1 MSIEIEQD
9 TIVRRP
15 LLHWI
20 FQVDLKL
27 QVALLLSMVVSV
39 GANIV
44 PLEMQKR
51 IVNEAIERQDV
62 DLLVVYGA
70 IYLTAFVTASG
81 MKYLINALQT
91 VIGQNVLAAMR
102 HQLYT
107 HLLKLPQDF
116 FRNTS
121 SGQIVTALVTELAT
135 AGDFVGMAVAVP
147 LVNLLTLGAF
157 AIYLA
162 WLDPLLAAVSFS
174 VYPLV
179 VILIPRL
186 QRRVNAYNR
195 QRVDA
200 TRDFSGR
207 LGESADGIDE
217 IKVNDALR
225 LEGER
230 LGALIERL
238 RRIRITWNLYRF
250 AIKVTNSLL
259 TNFSRFLIFALGGY
273 LALNGQLALGV
284 LVAFLSAQEKL
295 YTPWK
300 ELVAFYQAYQTAA
313 VTYRR
318 TMDFFDRRID
328 EGLKTG
334 KDEVARL
341 TGKIDVDGLHYQTA
355 DGKTLLE
362 DISFGL
368 TPGQHMAL
376 VGGSGSGKSTLLQC
390 LMGLHPDGDG
400 RYALDGQ
407 RLADFSRR
415 DLAANMGAVF
425 QSPAIFSGSLEDNL
439 LYACDAL
446 IDDSMDG
453 KAAPRPD
460 LNARIEALQQAD
472 LFSDVLGFGL
482 AARLDPVEHSHLQQ
496 SVLSLR
502 RGFRDDLP
510 PDAADHIEPY
520 AQERFLSHAS
530 MAENLFFGRL
540 TEDETTI
547 RELPAASW
555 FRDLLQET
563 DLWKPLRGF
572 GVRLVEDLVEEHGNR
587 FIPTR
592 KMPVTAEEMPL
603 LRRTASRL
611 RSTQP
616 AKLPERQQQMLVGIA
631 LRYAPADHGL
641 SEPPAELT
649 ERIVNARARVKR
661 AMIEVDRNG
670 VDFYHSKN
678 YIESASIRT
687 NIVFG
692 RITSRDAAAV
702 KRIDTCVNRL
712 LVEDELLETIVA
724 IGMQHPVGRAGENL
738 SGGQRQKLA
747 LARALLKKP
756 PILLLD
762 EATASLD
769 NESQERVQNVL
780 ATRWKGRTTLV
791 AVVHRLDIITHFDR
805 IAVMESGQIVE
816 MGTLEEL
823 MDRKGR
829 LYQLAQK
836 QR

>member
-1 MSIEIEQD
+1 M
-9 TIVRRP
+9 RR
-15 LLHWI
+15 
-20 FQVDLKL
+20 
-27 QVALLLSMVVSV
+27 
-39 GANIV
+39 
-44 PLEMQKR
+44 
-51 IVNEAIERQDV
+51 
-62 DLLVVYGA
+62 
-70 IYLTAFVTASG
+70 
-81 MKYLINALQT
+81 
-91 VIGQNVLAAMR
+91 
-102 HQLYT
+102 QLYT

-116 FRNTS
+116 FRNTF
-121 SGQIVTALVTELAT
+121 SGLIVTALVTELAT

-147 LVNLLTLGAF
+147 LVNLLTLAAF

-179 VILIPRL
+179 VIQIPRL
-186 QRRVNAYNR
+186 QKRVNAYNR

-207 LGESADGIDE
+207 LGESVDGIDE
-217 IKVNDALR
+217 TKVNDAFR

-295 YTPWK
+295 YTSWK
-300 ELVAFYQAYQTAA
+300 ELVVFYQAYQTAA

-318 TMDFFDRRID
+318 TMDFFDRGID
-328 EGLKTG
+328 KGLRTE

-341 TGKIDVDGLHYQTA
+341 KGQMDVHGLTFQTA
-355 DGKTLLE
+355 DGQTLPQEASFSLE
-362 DISFGL
+362 RGE
-368 TPGQHMAL
+368 HMAL
-376 VGGSGSGKSTLLQC
+376 VGGSGSGKSTLVHC
-390 LMGLHPDGDG
+390 LMGLHPDCDG

-407 RLADFSRR
+407 RLADFTRH

-425 QSPAIFSGSLEDNL
+425 QTPAIFSGSLEDNL
-439 LYACDAL
+439 LYACEAL
-446 IDDSMDG
+446 ADDSANK
-453 KAAPRPD
+453 KASTRPD

-502 RGFRDDLP
+502 RAFRNDLP
-510 PDAADHIEPY
+510 PDAAKNVEPY
-520 AQERFLSHAS
+520 AKDRYLSHAS

-540 TEDETTI
+540 TREETVVND
-547 RELPAASW
+547 LLAASW
-555 FRDLLQET
+555 FRDLLQRV

-572 GVRLVEDLVEEHGNR
+572 GARLVEDLVKEYGNR
-587 FIPTR
+587 LIPTR
-592 KMPVTAEEMPL
+592 KMPITAEEMPL
-603 LRRTASRL
+603 LRRTADRL
-611 RSTQP
+611 ENTQP
-616 AKLPERQQQMLVGIA
+616 AELPERQQQMLVGIT
-631 LRYAPADHGL
+631 LRYIAADQGV

-649 ERIVNARARVKR
+649 ERIVHSRSRVKR
-661 AMIEVDRNG
+661 AMTEMIRDA
-670 VDFYHSKN
+670 VDFYHLEN
-678 YIESASIRT
+678 DIESASMRT

-692 RITSRDAAAV
+692 QITSRDAAAI

-712 LVEDELLETIVA
+712 LVEGELLETIVA
-724 IGMQHPVGRAGENL
+724 IGMQHSVGRAGENL

-762 EATASLD
+762 EASASLD
-769 NESQERVQNVL
+769 NESQERVQKMM
-780 ATRWKGRTTLV
+780 ATRWKGKTTLV

-816 MGTLEEL
+816 MGAYEKL

-829 LYQLAQK
+829 LYQLVQK